1 MMDGGLLIGAHNHI
15 YGRANIFQMLT
26 KIMAKWFFFVVVVVI
41 VIAFFLPKR

>member
-15 YGRANIFQMLT
+15 YGCANIFQMLT
-26 KIMAKWFFFVVVVVI
+26 KIMAKWFFFVVVVV